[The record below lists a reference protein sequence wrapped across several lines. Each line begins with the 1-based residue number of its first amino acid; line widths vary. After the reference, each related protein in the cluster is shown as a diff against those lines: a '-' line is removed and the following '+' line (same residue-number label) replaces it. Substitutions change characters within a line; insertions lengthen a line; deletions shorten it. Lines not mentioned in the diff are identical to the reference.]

1 MMDWGQT
8 AITLATVL
16 IGSGIIQFFVTRKDK
31 KVEDE
36 KQNREEVLKK
46 EMKDHLTNV
55 NAKWKV
61 DYCDK
66 NAKAIEDLIK
76 EVRLGL
82 AEREE
87 KGKARYDEHHIA
99 IEKMNVE
106 HQKDFLELKKAID
119 KLTENDTRITAS
131 IEKIADR
138 QENMAESLVGQAHDR
153 IIFITDNISERG
165 YITNKEKAT
174 IKSMYEPYKKLG
186 GNGEVEEAVTYVRN
200 LKVIT
205 NDEAR
210 EMDIKRKNKQ
220 REII

>member
-1 MMDWGQT
+1 MDWGQAAVT
-8 AITLATVL
+8 VVTIAIS
-16 IGSGIIQFFVTRKDK
+16 SGIIQFFVNRKDK
-31 KVEDE
+31 KVEDA
-36 KQNREEVLKK
+36 KKDHEEELKK

-55 NAKWKV
+55 NSKWKE

-66 NAKAIEDLIK
+66 NSKAIEGLI
-76 EVRLGL
+76 VGL
-82 AEREE
+82 QEREE
-87 KGKARYDEHHIA
+87 TGRKRYEEHNLA

-106 HQKDFLELKKAID
+106 HQKDFMELKRAIE
-119 KLTENDTRITAS
+119 KLTENDTKITAN
-131 IEKIADR
+131 IERMAEKQENIAD
-138 QENMAESLVGQAHDR
+138 SLVGQAHDR

-200 LKVIT
+200 LKVIS

-210 EMDIKRKNKQ
+210 EMDIKRRNKQ